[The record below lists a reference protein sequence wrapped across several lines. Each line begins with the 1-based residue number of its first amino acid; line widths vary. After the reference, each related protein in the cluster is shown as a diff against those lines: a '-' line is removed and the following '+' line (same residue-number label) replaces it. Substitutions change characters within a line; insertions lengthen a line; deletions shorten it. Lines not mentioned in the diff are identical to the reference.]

1 MTRSTNTRVSLSL
14 AAIAL
19 VAALGFASTDGERAE
34 EPASRPPPNALQ
46 GFSQN
51 RDEPVKIQAAS
62 LEVRDKD
69 RMATFSGDVH
79 VVQGDTEMR
88 CKSLVVFYDE
98 DPATRRRQGVNDS
111 GSKQIRR
118 IEAKGGVTVTQK
130 EQNASGDS
138 GIFDMRANT
147 VTLIGNVIVTRGT
160 DVLRGHRLLVDLGS
174 GLTKMDRDGSKACSS
189 HHEVPRNDDPTGRD
203 PRQLST
209 REVPDRVPS
218 GRIARRQRYRFGR
231 NIAASATPDGSGR
244 TG

>member
-1 MTRSTNTRVSLSL
+1 MTRPSNTRPVLSI

-19 VAALGFASTDGERAE
+19 VATLGLLST
-34 EPASRPPPNALQ
+34 PANAQKNQGPPNALQ

-98 DPATRRRQGVNDS
+98 DPATRGAKTSDS
-111 GSKQIRR
+111 GSKQICR

-138 GIFDMRANT
+138 ASFDMRANT
-147 VTLIGNVIVTRGT
+147 VTLLGNVIVTRGT

-174 GLTKMDRDGSKACSS
+174 GLTKMDQGRVEGLFQPRSS
-189 HHEVPRNDDPTGRD
+189 DKR
-203 PRQLST
+203 
-209 REVPDRVPS
+209 
-218 GRIARRQRYRFGR
+218 
-231 NIAASATPDGSGR
+231 
-244 TG
+244 

>member
-1 MTRSTNTRVSLSL
+1 MNECLTMRTSWRAT
-14 AAIAL
+14 
-19 VAALGFASTDGERAE
+19 VAAVATILLFAIV
-34 EPASRPPPNALQ
+34 PASAQKPQNQGPPNALQ

-69 RMATFSGDVH
+69 RMATFTGDVH

-88 CKSLVVFYDE
+88 CKALVVFYDE
-98 DPATRRRQGVNDS
+98 DPAAK
-111 GSKQIRR
+111 GSKSSDKSSDAGKQIRR

-160 DVLRGHRLLVDLGS
+160 DVIRGQRLLVNLETGV
-174 GLTKMDRDGSKACSS
+174 TKFDG
-189 HHEVPRNDDPTGRD
+189 TGRVEA
-203 PRQLST
+203 LIN
-209 REVPDRVPS
+209 PS
-218 GRIARRQRYRFGR
+218 SAR
-231 NIAASATPDGSGR
+231 SAEKK
-244 TG
+244 